1 MVSRFHGFTAVCGGK
16 PAPSSPFQEG
26 VPVTNKDQIE
36 GTVKEKVGE
45 TTDDESLEREG
56 QAQGA
61 WGDIKEKGEDLKEDL
76 EERF

>member
-1 MVSRFHGFTAVCGGK
+1 
-16 PAPSSPFQEG
+16 
-26 VPVTNKDQIE
+26 VTNKDQIE